1 MLIKTGIIILLVLIV
16 ASLFSALTFLYK
28 DQGQGERTA
37 RALTIRISLSILL
50 FVLLMLGYYFGVI
63 PDRGL

>member
-50 FVLLMLGYYFGVI
+50 FILLMLGYYFGVI
-63 PDRGL
+63 PERGL

>member
-16 ASLFSALTFLYK
+16 ASLFGALTFMYK
-28 DQGQGERTA
+28 DKGHGERTA

-50 FVLLMLGYYFGVI
+50 FVLLMLGFYFGII
-63 PDRGL
+63 PERGL

>member
-16 ASLFSALTFLYK
+16 ASLFSALAFLHK

-50 FVLLMLGYYFGVI
+50 FVLLMLGFYFGII
-63 PDRGL
+63 PERSV

>member
-28 DQGQGERTA
+28 DQGQGERAA

-50 FVLLMLGYYFGVI
+50 FVLLMLGFYFGVI
-63 PDRGL
+63 PERGL

>member
-50 FVLLMLGYYFGVI
+50 FVLLMLSYYFGVI
-63 PDRGL
+63 PERGL

>member
-37 RALTIRISLSILL
+37 RALTIRVSLSILL

-63 PDRGL
+63 PERGL